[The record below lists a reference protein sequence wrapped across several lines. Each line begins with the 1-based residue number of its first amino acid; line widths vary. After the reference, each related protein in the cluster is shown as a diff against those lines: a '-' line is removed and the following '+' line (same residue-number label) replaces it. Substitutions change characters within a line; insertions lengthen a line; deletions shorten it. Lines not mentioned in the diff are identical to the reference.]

1 MKHLVTAGFT
11 QRLTAT
17 NKTDAGIKIVIHEM
31 IISRK
36 SEIDQLASGLR
47 PVLDLAIKYPD
58 VLQPLLTASTPEP
71 LTSNDFLDLFQFE
84 DTIPTHQRVFCSICC
99 KCRLEKNVIV
109 VKKYTDDTKYSIL
122 IFTF

>member
-1 MKHLVTAGFT
+1 MDHLVTAGFT

-17 NKTDAGIKIVIHEM
+17 NKTDAVMKILIHEM

-36 SEIDQLASGLR
+36 SEIDQLASGLG

-58 VLQPLLTASTPEP
+58 VLRPLLTASTPEP

-84 DTIPTHQRVFCSICC
+84 DTIPTHI
-99 KCRLEKNVIV
+99 
-109 VKKYTDDTKYSIL
+109 KKYFVRYVANAG
-122 IFTF
+122 